1 MKTIFK
7 ILVVVV
13 VLLAIAL
20 VFGILHL
27 DKGIKTAVE
36 TLGPKLTQSSVT
48 LDDVDLSLSTGE
60 GSLSGLVIGNPA
72 GFKSANAF
80 SLGKIALAID
90 TQSITTETI
99 VVKKLH
105 IIAPQITYEQGSK
118 GSNIAQLQR
127 NVEQAA
133 GSGKASP
140 EPESE
145 AESGASKKL
154 IIRDLQITD
163 GNINYSNPLLS
174 GEHVSLQLPAVKLT
188 GIGEKS
194 NGATAAEVTEII
206 LAAINKSA
214 ATAISN
220 SDLVDDLKADALEK
234 GKSKLEETLGDKLGG
249 FKGLLDKD

>member
-13 VLLAIAL
+13 ILLAIVL

-36 TLGPKLTQSSVT
+36 TLGPRLTQSSVT
-48 LDDVDLSLSTGE
+48 LDNVDLSLSTGE

-80 SLGKIALAID
+80 SLGEISLAVD
-90 TQSITTETI
+90 TESITSETI
-99 VVKKLH
+99 VIKKLH
-105 IIAPQITYEQGSK
+105 IIAPEVTYEQGSK

-133 GSGKASP
+133 GGRPAA
-140 EPESE
+140 EPESDT
-145 AESGASKKL
+145 ESGTSKKL

-163 GNINYSNPLLS
+163 GNIKYSNPLLS
-174 GEHVSLQLPAVKLT
+174 GESVSLVLPAVKLT
-188 GIGEKS
+188 GIGEKT

-220 SDLVDDLKADALEK
+220 SDLIDDLKADALEK
-234 GKSKLEETLGDKLGG
+234 GKSKLEEKLGDKLGG
-249 FKGLLDKD
+249 FKGLLDKE